1 MRFHFFTHEK
11 IEIIESGKGVK
22 ALIEGEADGRRGS
35 ARARENFRHVR
46 WEVGTRG
53 SQSNNAVTHDH
64 QQRRHLQT
72 TKQQRRNTQ
81 SPTTK
86 LPANNKT
93 TTP

>member
-1 MRFHFFTHEK
+1 MRLHFFTHEK

-64 QQRRHLQT
+64 QQQSYLQRA
-72 TKQQRRNTQ
+72 QRRTRI
-81 SPTTK
+81 K
-86 LPANNKT
+86 A
-93 TTP
+93 